1 MPGSFIDTNVIV
13 YLASGDPAKADRAE
27 GIVAEGGIVS
37 VQVLNEFVNVARRRM
52 RLSWEEI
59 HAFLSGLRA
68 LLRVELLTLAV
79 HETGLRLAERHGLST
94 YDAMIAAAAL
104 WNDCDV
110 LWSEDL
116 QDGMLIDGRLRVAN
130 PFV

>member
-37 VQVLNEFVNVARRRM
+37 VQVLNEFVNVARCRM
-52 RLSWEEI
+52 RLSREEI
-59 HAFLSGLRA
+59 RAFLSGLRA
-68 LLRVELLTLAV
+68 LLRVEPLTLAV

-104 WNDCDV
+104 CNDCDV

>member
-68 LLRVELLTLAV
+68 LLRVEPLTLAV
-79 HETGLRLAERHGLST
+79 HETGLRLAERYGLST

-104 WNDCDV
+104 CNDCDV

>member
-52 RLSWEEI
+52 RLSREEI

-68 LLRVELLTLAV
+68 LLRVEPLTLAV
-79 HETGLRLAERHGLST
+79 HETGLRLAERHGLSI

-104 WNDCDV
+104 CNDCDV

>member
-13 YLASGDPAKADRAE
+13 YLASGDPEKADRAE
-27 GIVAEGGIVS
+27 SIVAEGGVVS
-37 VQVLNEFVNVARRRM
+37 IQVLNEFVNVARRRM
-52 RLSWEEI
+52 KLSWEEI
-59 HAFLSGLRA
+59 HAFLSALRA
-68 LLRVELLTLAV
+68 LLRVEPLTLAV
-79 HETGLRLAERHGLST
+79 HETGLRLAERYGLST

-104 WNDCDV
+104 CNDCDV

-116 QDGMLIDGRLRVAN
+116 QDGMRIDGRLRVAN